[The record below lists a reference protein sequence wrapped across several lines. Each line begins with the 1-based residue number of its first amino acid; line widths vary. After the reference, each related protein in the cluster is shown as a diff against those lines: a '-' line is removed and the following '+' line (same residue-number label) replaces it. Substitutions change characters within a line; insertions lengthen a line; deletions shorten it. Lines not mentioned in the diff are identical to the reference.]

1 MEQVGVLLVN
11 VLGKR
16 MVSWWSIMVDYH
28 GGYIKKM

>member
-16 MVSWWSIMVDYH
+16 MASWWSIKVDYH
-28 GGYIKKM
+28 DGYLKKM